1 MECPGGEQ
9 SCEIRNTCD
18 LTPAE
23 IAENAGHSRLAQT
36 LRSYME
42 MNDISNMYHIMKGMT
57 EKTNPAEDNDEYLLP
72 RPLGETYSVPP
83 SARPFSPPS
92 SLPLPI
98 TGYMEMNSSKHSS
111 KSSNISLEITQ
122 ITTPVTTPNE
132 LDQKPPTLEKKEIQS
147 TYHNFYTNT
156 LRKQN
161 SIEKDHQKPTKII
174 EDHVQSE
181 LAEIINDF
189 KNNVFT
195 IQEVEKLVEN
205 WRNRNDVQ
213 QSFKDKQDAL
223 LKMREEYERIQKLMK
238 DDDTKR
244 STPFDRL
251 KRFFSRS
258 KSSKHHHDQVTPNGK
273 EQRNSNSSS
282 ASNQS
287 SQCCNNSKTSTSCQ
301 SHRPVSSLSQ
311 SSSSKYLSRKSSKK
325 NHDLKCGGQALFF
338 DTTLKQPSPL

>member
-23 IAENAGHSRLAQT
+23 IAENAGHTRLSQT

-42 MNDISNMYHIMKGMT
+42 MNDISNMYHMLKGMT
-57 EKTNPAEDNDEYLLP
+57 EKTNPSEENDEYLLP

-83 SARPFSPPS
+83 SARPFAPPS

-98 TGYMEMNSSKHSS
+98 TGYMEMNSSKLSPRS
-111 KSSNISLEITQ
+111 TASLEISQ
-122 ITTPVTTPNE
+122 ITTPATTPNE
-132 LDQKPPTLEKKEIQS
+132 KPLEKKEIES

-223 LKMREEYERIQKLMK
+223 VKMREEYDRIQKLMK
-238 DDDTKR
+238 DDDNKR

-258 KSSKHHHDQVTPNGK
+258 KSTKHHHDQVMPK

-287 SQCCNNSKTSTSCQ
+287 SQCCNKTSPTCQ

-311 SSSSKYLSRKSSKK
+311 SSSSKYLPSSAKSVPFL
-325 NHDLKCGGQALFF
+325 NEYLFF
-338 DTTLKQPSPL
+338 RFLIIGEDEHSKWV